1 MRKSQPNE
9 QVELFSQTRP
19 HYQKLSKK
27 SHQQSLEQLAYLL
40 LSCIGQQNLTE
51 KEEHPCQEK

>member
-1 MRKSQPNE
+1 MKKSQPNE
-9 QVELFSQTRP
+9 QVELFSQTKP

-27 SHQQSLEQLAYLL
+27 SQQQILEQLAYLL
-40 LSCIGQQNLTE
+40 LSCIGKQSLTE